1 MAFDLSRGVI
11 AAPVTPF
18 NPDESVDWS
27 TLDRYM
33 ADIAAGG
40 PVGIA
45 MNMAAS
51 EGGSLTIDEQL
62 EVIRSARRYRG
73 RRLLRRDLRRRRP
86 STTKAAELG
95 KRLVDAGADALVVFP
110 PLPTFISKPL
120 PVDVVVDF
128 HKAIADAAGVPVIA
142 FHTPFVD
149 YPQRHHQGIRDDS
162 VSIVALKDAAF
173 NVDRTIELVEEAEG
187 TPIKILTGNDTFI
200 LEAML
205 MGCTGA
211 LIGFAGTATAE
222 DRARCTTSPPP
233 ERSPR
238 PIRSGM
244 PRPPGAAIAGARP
257 LRDYRVRM
265 KYALVRQGVIPTR
278 PPACRSR
285 RSVQRT
291 RPISTAASTASAST
305 RRSICRPAAASAH
318 SRAAE

>member
-62 EVIRSARRYRG
+62 EVIRRTRTAVAGSCAVISG
-73 RRLLRRDLRRRRP
+73 VVAA

-128 HKAIADAAGVPVIA
+128 HKAIADAASVPVIA

-149 YPQRHHQGIRDDS
+149 YPPGTIKGLAALG
-162 VSIVALKDAAF
+162 SIVALKDAAF

-187 TPIKILTGNDTFI
+187 TKLKILTGNDTFI

-205 MGCTGA
+205 MGCSGA
-211 LIGFAGTATAE
+211 LIGFAGTATAKIVE
-222 DRARCTTSPPP
+222 MHNLATAGRITEAYQIWNAIGPLARLCWRA
-233 ERSPR
+233 
-238 PIRSGM
+238 
-244 PRPPGAAIAGARP
+244 P

-265 KYALVRQGVIPTR
+265 KYALVRQGVIPHATAR
-278 PPACRSR
+278 LPQPP
-285 RSVQRT
+285 
-291 RPISTAASTASAST
+291 ITAADKADLDRCFDRFGLDAAEYLPSG
-305 RRSICRPAAASAH
+305 RRAAH